1 MYDALHDALHSL
13 RAAGANGFEGLILA
27 RISRLTGR
35 RFFLAKSGAQAGKDA
50 STAGYGATYV
60 DIECKRYRRGASPT
74 TRDLIGGFDEAID
87 AGAGRLDLRLVVSTG
102 AIGSVEAEAL
112 RRKAN
117 REAVGVDII
126 DWQEA
131 GLPQLAVLCAAFSEE
146 TPAELQ
152 ARGASGDLVGVAAA
166 LKAVKDDPC
175 FSQQRADLQRRLS
188 AADLGLDHARA
199 VANAW
204 IEARLKNKADAMAA
218 FHQALCVED
227 ADFQP
232 YVERAE
238 PQASLNAWYAAWP
251 EHHGLAA
258 VPGREGNGKSWATM
272 AWWKN
277 LDARPLTLT
286 LTSNRVTTSDAL
298 TLVAS
303 ALLEQTGLRDVEFW
317 KRRVQQWLQRPPS
330 AMPIL
335 LLVLDGINGRPR
347 QAWNEVFALL
357 AASDWATRL
366 AIVTTCRPAFWSD
379 RVAPFLLDHL
389 PVTQVEVQPF
399 DDHELARAWG
409 DRHPALLEIPK
420 AVRGY
425 SSLTRPSPDRDL
437 DKDFDEIIY
446 FDLAEDLWRGD
457 DIYPTGREWVTDAI
471 LRWRGLPAIQ
481 ALIAARCA
489 RWLGMWHTD
498 WYPFLGT
505 PDPDWLA
512 RQRHTVSENWSW
524 LADSERRLADQFL
537 LWGDAMQNATL
548 DLPLLW
554 HQQMNINDQ
563 DIHRAAEKNEGKLSE
578 ILFGLRISKREIAPW
593 YRTPPMA
600 NTS

>member
-13 RAAGANGFEGLILA
+13 RAAGANGSEGLILA
-27 RISRLTGR
+27 YISCLTGR

-50 STAGYGATYV
+50 STAGYGAMYV
-60 DIECKRYRRGASPT
+60 DI
-74 TRDLIGGFDEAID
+74 
-87 AGAGRLDLRLVVSTG
+87 
-102 AIGSVEAEAL
+102 
-112 RRKAN
+112 
-117 REAVGVDII
+117 
-126 DWQEA
+126 
-131 GLPQLAVLCAAFSEE
+131 
-146 TPAELQ
+146 
-152 ARGASGDLVGVAAA
+152 
-166 LKAVKDDPC
+166 
-175 FSQQRADLQRRLS
+175 
-188 AADLGLDHARA
+188 
-199 VANAW
+199 
-204 IEARLKNKADAMAA
+204 
-218 FHQALCVED
+218 
-227 ADFQP
+227 
-232 YVERAE
+232 
-238 PQASLNAWYAAWP
+238 
-251 EHHGLAA
+251 
-258 VPGREGNGKSWATM
+258 
-272 AWWKN
+272 
-277 LDARPLTLT
+277 
-286 LTSNRVTTSDAL
+286 
-298 TLVAS
+298 
-303 ALLEQTGLRDVEFW
+303 
-317 KRRVQQWLQRPPS
+317 
-330 AMPIL
+330 
-335 LLVLDGINGRPR
+335 LVLDGLDQRPR
-347 QAWNEVFALL
+347 QAWDEVFAPR

-379 RVAPFLLDHL
+379 RVAPFLPDHL
-389 PVTQVEVQPF
+389 PVTQVEVQPV

-409 DRHPALLEIPK
+409 DRRPALLEIPK
-420 AVRGY
+420 AVRDFIRTPHTFRLARDHVEHLMQNGDLTVERLLIEDWGDRHRLKHGFAHSVKEFNNLVIKLACDLCQGLQEFERHQLRDY

-446 FDLAEDLWRGD
+446 FYLAEDLWRGD

-489 RWLGMWHTD
+489 RWLGMWYTD

-524 LADSERRLADQFL
+524 LADSEHRLADQFL